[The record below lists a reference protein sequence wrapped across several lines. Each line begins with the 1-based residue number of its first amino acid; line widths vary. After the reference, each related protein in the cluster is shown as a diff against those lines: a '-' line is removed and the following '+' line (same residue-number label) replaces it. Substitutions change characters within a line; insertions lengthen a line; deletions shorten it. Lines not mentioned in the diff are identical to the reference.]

1 MSAMYLLAGVLV
13 LTALSLLV
21 LWRVRDHWSDAS
33 LIKGLQKTQ
42 PSTPDKFDP
51 AMVACLPEPAQRYF
65 LYTIAPGTP
74 LKTVVDLRM
83 SGRFGM
89 GDKTSP
95 GYMRMIARQVMA
107 MPEGFV
113 WKMRAR
119 RGVLAIS
126 GSDSHRWTRFWV
138 MGLLPVARLGGD
150 ADHAL
155 SAFGRYVAEAV
166 FWAPASALPAPGIS
180 WTRVGP
186 DCARLT
192 VNHNGLQQSV
202 DLYVNEHGQPTEV
215 RFERWSNAN
224 PQKQH
229 RLQPFGGYLSEF
241 RWFEGFRLP
250 THVEAGNQFATDEYF
265 PFFIADITDAS
276 FH

>member
-13 LTALSLLV
+13 LTALSLMV

-107 MPEGFV
+107 MPDGFV

-119 RGVLAIS
+119 RGALSIS
-126 GSDSHRWTRFWV
+126 GSDSHGWTRFWV

-150 ADHAL
+150 ADHTR

-166 FWAPASALPAPGIS
+166 FWAPASVLPAPGIS
-180 WTRVGP
+180 WTGVGP

-202 DLYVNEHGQPTEV
+202 DLYVNEQGQPTEV

-229 RLQPFGGYLSEF
+229 RLQPVGGYLSEF

-250 THVEAGNQFATDEYF
+250 THVEAGNQFATSEYF
-265 PFFIADITDAS
+265 PFFIADITEAS